1 MKSPGG
7 WRVVASQL
15 LKAVET
21 LTELTESLMNRAEL
35 FRQRGECRAA
45 ARLGAEGRRRV
56 TDERP
61 ASLLGEYQALI
72 AELTVCALHG
82 HELHAEILGEL
93 PRCGQLGARFPLAAC
108 DFSAVLRSDLLG
120 RRLRCV
126 RSGFHSSE
134 RNRT

>member
-1 MKSPGG
+1 MKSPRG

-21 LTELTESLMNRAEL
+21 LAELTESVMNRAEL
-35 FRQRGECRAA
+35 FRQGSESGTA
-45 ARLGAEGRRRV
+45 ARLGAEGCRRV
-56 TDERP
+56 ADKRP
-61 ASLLGEYQALI
+61 ASLLGEHQALI
-72 AELTVCALHG
+72 AELAVSALHG

-93 PRCGQLGARFPLAAC
+93 PRCGQLGTRFPLAVC
-108 DFSAVLRSDLLG
+108 DFSAVLRGDLLG

-126 RSGFHSSE
+126 RAGFHSSE